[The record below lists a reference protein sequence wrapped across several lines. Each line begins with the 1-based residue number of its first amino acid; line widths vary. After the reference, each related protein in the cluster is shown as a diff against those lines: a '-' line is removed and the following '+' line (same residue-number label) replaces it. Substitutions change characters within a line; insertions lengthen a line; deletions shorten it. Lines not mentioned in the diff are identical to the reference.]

1 MRQRGINSQLSM
13 KKIGLLIVALMVTVV
28 TFAQRTVKGT
38 VVEQDTQEA
47 VIQATAAL
55 LSGEK
60 VVANAVT
67 NTEGGFSIKAPV
79 GSYTLQVPMWV
90 SRRTRRRSR

>member
-1 MRQRGINSQLSM
+1 MRRFI
-13 KKIGLLIVALMVTVV
+13 LLMTALVMAVM
-28 TFAQRTVKGT
+28 TFAQRTVSGK
-38 VVEQDTQEA
+38 VVEQDTQDA

-67 NTEGGFSIKAPV
+67 NTNGAFSIKAPATAV
-79 GSYTLQVPMWV
+79 IP
-90 SRRTRRRSR
+90 